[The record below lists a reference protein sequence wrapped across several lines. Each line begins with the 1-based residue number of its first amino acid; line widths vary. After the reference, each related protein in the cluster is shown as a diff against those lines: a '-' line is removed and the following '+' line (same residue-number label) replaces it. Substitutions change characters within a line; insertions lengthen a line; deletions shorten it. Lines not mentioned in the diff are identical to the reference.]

1 LFQLLIKTADSKGG
15 ASWSCLAVRPSVGR
29 GTLVLSDELLEALAE
44 ALDSGENPVKSLIR
58 EGADLGD
65 MYIGE
70 PDVSVVFL
78 KTITNVFVPLAVLPP
93 DDAHLVADE
102 MSDSVKDS
110 GHLVEVRP
118 VPADVDFKKLS
129 FALAAGKRMKK
140 WWQDDG

>member
-1 LFQLLIKTADSKGG
+1 M
-15 ASWSCLAVRPSVGR
+15 
-29 GTLVLSDELLEALAE
+29 
-44 ALDSGENPVKSLIR
+44 KSLIR